1 MVMESQ
7 PNLSSVNRSHAAGR
21 HAAETLKVHR
31 LPPKKT
37 AELAATSIDA
47 RIGSLKILAQSLMR
61 QIESLQKEAASDSTL
76 EFDAQSEVRRFE
88 AELIRSALISTGGRQ
103 RRAARLLGM
112 KVTTLNTKIK
122 RYQIKLDKDTL
133 PHERNPQFPPDH
145 SLEML
150 VQKISVCRDA
160 E

>member
-1 MVMESQ
+1 MQSQ
-7 PNLSSVNRSHAAGR
+7 TNLSPNRSHAAER
-21 HAAETLKVHR
+21 HVAETLKAQVR
-31 LPPKKT
+31 SARKT
-37 AELAATSIDA
+37 RGPAEPSATSIDA

-61 QIESLQKEAASDSTL
+61 QIECLQKEAANGSSL

-122 RYQIKLDKDTL
+122 RYQIKLDKDIVTQE
-133 PHERNPQFPPDH
+133 PTDIPPEE
-145 SLEML
+145 SLEIL
-150 VQKISVCRDA
+150 V
-160 E
+160 

>member
-1 MVMESQ
+1 MQSQ
-7 PNLSSVNRSHAAGR
+7 TNLSPNRSHSAER
-21 HAAETLKVHR
+21 HVTETLKAQTRSARKASEPGESSVS
-31 LPPKKT
+31 
-37 AELAATSIDA
+37 SIDA

-61 QIESLQKEAASDSTL
+61 QIECLQKEAANGSSL

-122 RYQIKLDKDTL
+122 RYQIKLDKDIVTQE
-133 PHERNPQFPPDH
+133 PTDIPPEE
-145 SLEML
+145 SLE
-150 VQKISVCRDA
+150 IS
-160 E
+160 